1 MYVELS
7 DADLTTANRIQ
18 EAINKKY
25 PDFMAEAENGGT
37 ICVTLPKGMSAVQA
51 MSKLEELNVM
61 VDNAAVIVINEKTGS
76 IAIGGNVRI
85 APVAIAT
92 GGISVKIEESLS
104 VSQPNPF
111 AKGDTVVI
119 ANQKVTADQGEADIA
134 VMAPN
139 TTVADLAR
147 IFQELRLK
155 ASDIINILQI
165 LRQQGALK
173 AKLVIQ

>member
-1 MYVELS
+1 
-7 DADLTTANRIQ
+7 
-18 EAINKKY
+18 
-25 PDFMAEAENGGT
+25 
-37 ICVTLPKGMSAVQA
+37 
-51 MSKLEELNVM
+51 
-61 VDNAAVIVINEKTGS
+61 
-76 IAIGGNVRI
+76 
-85 APVAIAT
+85 
-92 GGISVKIEESLS
+92 
-104 VSQPNPF
+104 
-111 AKGDTVVI
+111 VVG
-119 ANQKVTADQGEADIA
+119 NQKVSADQGEADIA